1 MGRGLSDRQRQILDV
16 LPFLEPIEG
25 SVDLAS
31 AMRPVDLLK
40 ALGLPLANSTRASIS
55 RSLSLL
61 WRRGLITIW
70 KPDENL
76 QGGGYRYTR
85 PR

>member
-25 SVDLAS
+25 PVDLAG

-40 ALGLPLANSTRASIS
+40 ALGLPLTNSTRASIS
-55 RSLSLL
+55 RSLSSL
-61 WRRGLITIW
+61 WRRGLITVW
-70 KPDENL
+70 EPDENL